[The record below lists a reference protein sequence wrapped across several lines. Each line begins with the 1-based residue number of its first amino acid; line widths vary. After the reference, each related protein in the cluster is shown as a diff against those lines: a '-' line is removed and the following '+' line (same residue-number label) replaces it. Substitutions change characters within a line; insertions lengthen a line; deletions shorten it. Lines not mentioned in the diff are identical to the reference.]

1 VGVCRKR
8 KTTLPILRID
18 GEKNDDIEK
27 KQLGNSNLEI
37 TRIGFG
43 AWAIGGSWEWG
54 WGTQEDQQSID
65 TIHRALEMGINWID
79 TAPVYGL
86 GRSEAVIAKALKQTS
101 YQPYIFTK
109 CGLVWNQDKEISNAL
124 NSASVEA
131 EVDASLKR
139 LDVETIDL
147 YQIHW
152 PNPDGEIEEA
162 FETMA
167 EMQKKGKIHYLAVS
181 NFSPEQMDRV
191 SKIAEI
197 TSNQPPYSLAFPQ
210 VEEDVLPYCQDNNI
224 GVIGYSPMA
233 SGLLSGKMTRERIA
247 NLDESDWRRRGDEF
261 KEPRLTRNLAL
272 VELLKEIGERH
283 STTAGEVAIAWT
295 LLHPAVTGAIV
306 GLRRPDQVDGIIRA
320 GELQFSAE
328 DIRQIKDFRRESP

>member
-1 VGVCRKR
+1 M
-8 KTTLPILRID
+8 TTL
-18 GEKNDDIEK
+18 EK
-27 KQLGNSNLEI
+27 KQLGNSDLEI

-54 WGTQEDQQSID
+54 WGNQEDQQSID

-79 TAPVYGL
+79 TAAIYGL
-86 GRSEAVIAKALKQTS
+86 GRSEEVIARALKQTS
-101 YQPYIFTK
+101 YKPYIFTK
-109 CGLVWNQDKEISNAL
+109 CGLVWDEDKNISNAL
-124 NSASVEA
+124 TRKSVEA

-152 PNPDGEIEEA
+152 PNPDGDIEEA

-167 EMQKKGKIHYLAVS
+167 DLQKKGKIRWLAVS
-181 NFSPEQMDRV
+181 NFSTEQMERV
-191 SKIAEI
+191 SKIAPI

-210 VEEDVLPYCQDNNI
+210 VEEDVLPYCQENNI
-224 GVIGYSPMA
+224 GVINYSPMA

-247 NLDESDWRRRGDEF
+247 NLDEDDWRRRGGEF
-261 KEPRLTRNLAL
+261 QEPRLTRNLAL
-272 VELLKEIGERH
+272 VEILKEIGTRH
-283 STTAGEVAIAWT
+283 GATAGEVAIAWT

-306 GLRRPDQVDGIIRA
+306 GLRRPDQVDGIIHA
-320 GELQFSAE
+320 GEIKLSAE
-328 DIRQIKDFRRESP
+328 EIQQIEDFRRENP